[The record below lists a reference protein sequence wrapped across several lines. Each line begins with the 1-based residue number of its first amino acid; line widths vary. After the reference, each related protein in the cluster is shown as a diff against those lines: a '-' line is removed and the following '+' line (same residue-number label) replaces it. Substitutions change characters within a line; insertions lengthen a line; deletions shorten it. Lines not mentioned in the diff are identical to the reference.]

1 MSVAT
6 PNMDQMVARL
16 TKLSPQMLQQ
26 FAAEHQEDTMALLA
40 AKAASEA
47 QKKIMAAGQPQQ
59 MGTPPKVNEQ
69 VVASIAQPQAPQAA
83 PQDQGLPED
92 SGIAQLPAPNMQ
104 GMAGGGIVAFST
116 GNLVRG
122 QEESFEAFRRRLFD
136 AELQAQRDANAA
148 SDQER
153 EAERQ
158 RYLAAQGENNRVPP
172 SPFFNRAP
180 LPALKK
186 SAVALAPIAALNT
199 DNRPHTE
206 RNLAASQPTPGGIA
220 SAVTPAPAGPKL
232 KLDGSGAGTGA
243 GSSDTGGSL
252 TSLLKKIQAAQGEPT
267 DPEAASRKQLQLSA
281 EAMAGKELA
290 NAQASKEGLA
300 ALLGGKESRIKGRED
315 RAEKSENLNAKM
327 AVINAGLAMMQS
339 TGRGLAG
346 IAEGAT
352 KGMGMYNEG
361 LKLTAAERQKIED
374 AKDSF
379 DDLRFNSENLSRKE
393 ITALEN
399 KITNAANITT
409 QASMDARG
417 KERENKREDSGKV
430 FTAEAAA
437 RQGILNRANQSAIAG
452 APSGQMQ
459 LALALGKGD
468 VEAGMRKITEIAAGK
483 FSIQQAYADHL
494 KTAGPGMGMTPQD
507 FAAAMRALAPVDVP
521 KASLLA
527 RSSGG

>member
-1 MSVAT
+1 M
-6 PNMDQMVARL
+6 
-16 TKLSPQMLQQ
+16 
-26 FAAEHQEDTMALLA
+26 
-40 AKAASEA
+40 
-47 QKKIMAAGQPQQ
+47 
-59 MGTPPKVNEQ
+59 
-69 VVASIAQPQAPQAA
+69 
-83 PQDQGLPED
+83 QGL
-92 SGIAQLPAPNMQ
+92 
-104 GMAGGGIVAFST
+104 AGGGIVAFST

-122 QEESFEAFRRRLFD
+122 QEESFEDFRRRLFD

-186 SAVALAPIAALNT
+186 SAVALAPSAALNT
-199 DNRPHTE
+199 DSRPYPE
-206 RNLAASQPTPGGIA
+206 PSLAASKPALAGIENIA
-220 SAVTPAPAGPKL
+220 GVQAPAGPKL
-232 KLDGSGAGTGA
+232 KLDGSGAGGA
-243 GSSDTGGSL
+243 GATQGGDL

-267 DPEAASRKQLQLSA
+267 DPEAASRKQLQASA

-290 NAQASKEGLA
+290 NAQTSKEGLA

-315 RAEKSENLNAKM
+315 RAEKAENLNAKM

-352 KGMGMYNEG
+352 KGMGMYSEG

-379 DDLRFNSENLSRKE
+379 DDLRFNSENMSRKE
-393 ITALEN
+393 ITAAEN
-399 KITNAANITT
+399 KITNAANITI
-409 QASMDARG
+409 QGGMDART
-417 KERENKREDSGKV
+417 KDRSEKREDSSKI

-437 RQGILNRANQSAIAG
+437 RQGELNRAVQIQAAG
-452 APSGQMQ
+452 MPSGQMQ

-483 FSIQQAYADHL
+483 FNIQQAYADHL

-507 FAAAMRALAPVDVP
+507 FAAAMKAFTPVDVS

-527 RSSGG
+527 RPSGG